1 MNADEDLEAL
11 LAAPIRP
18 YVEQRLTCEEAR
30 LAVELCQQYREVAA
44 YVASGLAF
52 QAREDGRLQDEVTW
66 RRIATCL
73 FNLSLMELPVNELA
87 N

>member
-11 LAAPIRP
+11 LATPIRP
-18 YVEQRLTCEEAR
+18 YVEQRLTREEAQ
-30 LAVELCQQYREVAA
+30 LAVELCQQYRDASA
-44 YVASGLAF
+44 YVASGFAF

-73 FNLSLMELPVNELA
+73 FNLSLMELPASETTN
-87 N
+87 

>member
-11 LAAPIRP
+11 MASPIRP
-18 YVEQRLTCEEAR
+18 YVEQRLTQVEAR
-30 LAVELCQQYREVAA
+30 LAVELCQQYREAAA

-52 QAREDGRLQDEVTW
+52 QAREDGRLQDEITW

-73 FNLSLMELPVNELA
+73 FNFSMMELPAQEKA